1 MTRLSVVPQWRI
13 YGKCQCSGRQTLAIL
28 FCWLVL
34 CRVLKL
40 LKVTVSFFASEALME
55 RTLWSRTQ
63 IRCSSSSCGAHR
75 YRRRWRRSVRWGRKC
90 GYVSKIMWYIRVN

>member
-1 MTRLSVVPQWRI
+1 
-13 YGKCQCSGRQTLAIL
+13 
-28 FCWLVL
+28 
-34 CRVLKL
+34 
-40 LKVTVSFFASEALME
+40 ME